1 MNNIIPFTHEMFGT
15 IRAMYI
21 DNEPWFVATDV
32 CKALDIR
39 NTPQAM
45 SRLDNDEKYTTIISN
60 DSAATGKSHM
70 TFISES
76 GLYSL
81 ILGSRKAEAKAF
93 KRWITHDVIPAIRR
107 HGMYATPGTI
117 DKILA
122 NPEFGIRLL
131 QELKNEREKNLALQS
146 TIEVQAGQI
155 EEYKPK
161 ADYYDIVMQCTDLI
175 PITQIAKDFG
185 IGPQIFNKMLHEYG
199 IQYSLNNSWVLYA
212 KYQHKGYAQTET
224 YLYEYMGK
232 QHSSLRLKWTQKGR
246 LFIYEVMKAHGYLP
260 VCEQQRM
267 LA

>member
-1 MNNIIPFTHEMFGT
+1 MNNIIPFTHEIFGT
-15 IRAMYI
+15 IRTLLI
-21 DNEPWFVATDV
+21 DNEPWFVAADV
-32 CKALDIR
+32 CKALELKDTWMTIKG
-39 NTPQAM
+39 
-45 SRLDNDEKYTTIISN
+45 LDDDEKGTNIICTLGGEQKVSIIN
-60 DSAATGKSHM
+60 
-70 TFISES
+70 EP

-81 ILGSRKAEAKAF
+81 ILRSRKPEAKAF
-93 KRWITHDVIPAIRR
+93 KRWITHEVIPSIRK
-107 HGMYATPGTI
+107 HGMYATPDTI

-199 IQYSLNNSWVLYA
+199 IQYSLNNAWVLYA

-260 VCEQQRM
+260 VCEQQRVP
-267 LA
+267 A

>member
-1 MNNIIPFTHEMFGT
+1 MNNIIPFTHDMFGT
-15 IRAMYI
+15 LRTLLI
-21 DNEPWFVATDV
+21 DNEPWFIGKDVATMSGYRDTSD
-32 CKALDIR
+32 ALKKHVDEEDKGVGELP
-39 NTPQAM
+39 TPGGIQ
-45 SRLDNDEKYTTIISN
+45 KVIIIN
-60 DSAATGKSHM
+60 
-70 TFISES
+70 ES

-81 ILGSRKAEAKAF
+81 IMSSKLPSAKKF
-93 KRWITHDVIPAIRR
+93 KRWITNEVIPSIRK
-107 HGMYATPGTI
+107 HGMYATPDTI

-146 TIEVQAGQI
+146 TVEEQAVQI

-185 IGPQIFNKMLHEYG
+185 IGPQIFNKMLHDFG

-246 LFIYEVMKAHGYLP
+246 LFIYEIMKAHGYLP

-267 LA
+267 PA

>member
-15 IRAMYI
+15 IRTLII
-21 DNEPWFVATDV
+21 DNEPWFVAADV
-32 CKALDIR
+32 CKALEHTNVTVALD
-39 NTPQAM
+39 
-45 SRLDNDEKYTTIISN
+45 RLDDDEKAKFN
-60 DSAATGKSHM
+60 LGLRGGDTGCVN
-70 TFISES
+70 EP

-81 ILGSRKAEAKAF
+81 VLGSRKHEAKAF
-93 KRWITHDVIPAIRR
+93 KRWITHEVIPSIRR
-107 HGMYATPGTI
+107 HGMYATPDTI

-185 IGPQIFNKMLHEYG
+185 IGPQIFNRMLHEYG

>member
-1 MNNIIPFTHEMFGT
+1 MNNIIPFTHEIFGT
-15 IRAMYI
+15 IRTLLI
-21 DNEPWFVATDV
+21 DNEPWFVAADV
-32 CKALDIR
+32 CKALEIGDT
-39 NTPQAM
+39 NKAVG
-45 SRLDNDEKYTTIISN
+45 RLDEDEKGTNSIRTLGGIQEMIIVN
-60 DSAATGKSHM
+60 
-70 TFISES
+70 EP

-81 ILGSRKAEAKAF
+81 VLGSRKHEAKAF
-93 KRWITHDVIPAIRR
+93 KRWITHEVIPSIRR
-107 HGMYATPGTI
+107 HGMYATPDTI

-199 IQYSLNNSWVLYA
+199 IQYSLNNAWVLYA

-260 VCEQQRM
+260 VCEQQRVP
-267 LA
+267 A

>member
-1 MNNIIPFTHEMFGT
+1 MNNIIPFTHEIFGT
-15 IRAMYI
+15 IRTLLI
-21 DNEPWFVATDV
+21 GNEPWFIAADV
-32 CKALDIR
+32 CKALSI
-39 NTPQAM
+39 NNPSQAI
-45 SRLDNDEKYTTIISN
+45 SYLDDDEKNNTLISN
-60 DSAATGKSHM
+60 EGIPGNPNKT
-70 TFISES
+70 IVSEP

-81 ILGSRKAEAKAF
+81 ILRSRKPEAKAF
-93 KRWITHDVIPAIRR
+93 KRWITHEVIPAIRK
-107 HGMYATPGTI
+107 HGMYATPDTI

-199 IQYSLNNSWVLYA
+199 IQYSLNNAWVLYA

-260 VCEQQRM
+260 VCEQQRVP
-267 LA
+267 A